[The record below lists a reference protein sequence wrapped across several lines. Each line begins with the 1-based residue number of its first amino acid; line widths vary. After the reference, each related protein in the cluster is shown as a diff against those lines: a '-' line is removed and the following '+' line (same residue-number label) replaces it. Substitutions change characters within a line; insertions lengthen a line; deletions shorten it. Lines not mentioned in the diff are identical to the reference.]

1 LSDRL
6 NEASTR
12 ITAVGRA
19 YERLAYNADYEKIDL
34 VSYLRE
40 VIDDLEAAVTPCKI
54 QLEAPDEIQFA
65 ADRAILVALVI
76 NELALNAGKYAY
88 PNSSEGLIWVR
99 IVQIE
104 NSSILVSVRDE
115 GAGLPAGFEPVTSKR
130 LGTRLVNALAK
141 QLGAEVTRPASVNG
155 TNFTLLIPLER
166 AGGS

>member
-1 LSDRL
+1 MTWKRRL
-6 NEASTR
+6 L
-12 ITAVGRA
+12 RA
-19 YERLAYNADYEKIDL
+19 R
-34 VSYLRE
+34 V
-40 VIDDLEAAVTPCKI
+40 

-76 NELALNAGKYAY
+76 NELVLNAGKYAY

-99 IVQIE
+99 LVRME
-104 NSSILVSVRDE
+104 KSSILVSVRDE
-115 GAGLPAGFEPVTSKR
+115 GAGLPAGFDPVTSKR